1 MAVVEPRTAEDREA
15 TVAQVASGIL
25 TSLTL
30 HDFEG
35 PVSPDW
41 CPGCGD
47 FGVLKSLKEAL
58 VELKIPGHEVL
69 VVSGIGCSSNLPGF
83 IRAYGVH
90 SLHGRA
96 LPVATGAR
104 LANHNLHVV
113 AVGGDGD
120 GYGIGLSHFVH
131 AARRNLNLTYI
142 VMNNEVY
149 GLTTGQ
155 ASPTTMLDVRT
166 KTTPRGCAELPI
178 NPIALGIVSGAT
190 YVARAFSGD
199 PKHMS
204 RIIAGAIAHPG
215 FALIDCM
222 SPCVTYNKLNTYP
235 WFKERVYRLEDEAG
249 YNPCDLMQAME
260 KAYEWGDRIPLGLV
274 FKAERPTYEESEPVF
289 AQGPVVDQSVGLSRE
304 LFDELLAKTM

>member
-1 MAVVEPRTAEDREA
+1 MA
-15 TVAQVASGIL
+15 TVVAPKKLGIK
-25 TSLTL
+25 
-30 HDFEG
+30 DFKPEV
-35 PVSPDW
+35 PPDW

-47 FGVLKSLKEAL
+47 FGVLNAL
-58 VELKIPGHEVL
+58 FQACAEIDLQPRELL

-96 LPVATGAR
+96 LPVATGAK
-104 LANHNLHVV
+104 LANHSLHVV

-131 AARRNLNLTYI
+131 AARRNLDLTYI

-199 PKHMS
+199 PKQMS
-204 RIIAGAIAHPG
+204 RIFADAIAHRG

-222 SPCVTYNKLNTYP
+222 SPCITYNK
-235 WFKERVYRLEDEAG
+235 
-249 YNPCDLMQAME
+249 
-260 KAYEWGDRIPLGLV
+260 
-274 FKAERPTYEESEPVF
+274 
-289 AQGPVVDQSVGLSRE
+289 
-304 LFDELLAKTM
+304 

>member
-1 MAVVEPRTAEDREA
+1 MVEDKVGGR
-15 TVAQVASGIL
+15 VASEVL
-25 TSLTL
+25 TPLTL

-35 PVSPDW
+35 LVSPDW

-58 VELKIPGHEVL
+58 IALNIPGHEVL

-83 IRAYGVH
+83 IRSYGIH

-96 LPVATGAR
+96 LPVAQGAK
-104 LANHNLHVV
+104 LANHKLHVV

-120 GYGIGLSHFVH
+120 GFGIGVGHVIH
-131 AARRNLNLTYI
+131 AARRNLDLTYI

-166 KTTPRGCAELPI
+166 KTTPRGCAEMPI

-204 RIIAGAIAHPG
+204 RIIANAIAHRG
-215 FALIDCM
+215 FALIDCL

-249 YNPCDLMQAME
+249 YNPRDLMGAME
-260 KAYEWGDRIPLGLV
+260 RAYEWGDRIPLGLV
-274 FKAERPTYEESEPVF
+274 FQSERPTYEDSDPVLER
-289 AQGPVVDQSVGLSRE
+289 GPAVDQPLGLSQE
-304 LFDELLAKTM
+304 LRVES